1 VSALFV
7 AACFISAQPQ
17 SDALTTESVLAK
29 VRTALNVGEFRS
41 DHPGLKASGKI
52 QRYGTTADAEL
63 VLDGRGRFRTQSS
76 GPLGEVHAFDGSDL
90 FATDWSGATRHL
102 QLQDRDMSLMSA
114 WLTTQFWAAK
124 PDLFSIA
131 VVADQGT
138 DKEAV
143 ISLQRKDG
151 LFKVNVT
158 IDRSTWLPTKAAGT
172 LRDNVHSFTFDQ
184 FEGPGFKLARHWTRS
199 ARGATTEA
207 RYDSVEKTKV
217 SESEF
222 RMPVHGAP
230 GAKFD
235 PEKSGV
241 LIVKKT
247 PTGHLLVKPLL
258 AGEDFGWFIF
268 DTGAG
273 YTCFDKALVEKLK
286 MTQIGEVPVG
296 GAVASGS
303 NSPIVRG
310 PDLRLGPITLEKPLG
325 VALDLRLIGAAMGE
339 KISGIVGYPLL
350 QSAVVEIDCA
360 TPAITI
366 HNPPKFTLPPEGQW
380 QKLII
385 DNLHPMVEA
394 RYEGDRSGWFLMD
407 TGMADSVVFYTPT
420 VRKYKLLEGRKTGI
434 TLQGGVGGMAA
445 AKTGTIE
452 WFELG
457 GHKFENL
464 KVSFAQAAKGA
475 FASEYAD
482 GNLGQAVFMPFR
494 LVFDFGNER
503 LAFLKKAGQ

>member
-1 VSALFV
+1 MSALFV
-7 AACFISAQPQ
+7 AACFIAAQPQ
-17 SDALTTESVLAK
+17 TDALTTESVLTR
-29 VRTALNVGEFRS
+29 VRTALNVAEFSADR
-41 DHPGLKASGKI
+41 PGLKATGKI
-52 QRYGTTADAEL
+52 QRYGTTGDTEL
-63 VLDGRGRFRTQSS
+63 ILDGQGRFRTQSS
-76 GPLGEVHAFDGSDL
+76 GPLGEVHAFDGTDL
-90 FATDWSGATRHL
+90 FATDWSGAIRHL

-114 WLTTQFWAAK
+114 WLTTQFWAVK
-124 PDLFSIA
+124 PELFTIT
-131 VVADQGT
+131 VVAGQCT

-151 LFKVNVT
+151 IFKVNVT
-158 IDRSTWLPTKAAGT
+158 IDRSSWLPTKAAGT

-199 ARGATTEA
+199 ARGATTDV
-207 RYDSVEKTKV
+207 RYDHVEKAKGPDAG
-217 SESEF
+217 F
-222 RMPVHGAP
+222 RMSVHGAT

-235 PEKSGV
+235 SEKSGV
-241 LIVKKT
+241 LTVKKT

-286 MTQIGEVPVG
+286 MEKIGEVPVG

-310 PDLRLGPITLEKPLG
+310 PDLQLGPITLEKPLG

-339 KISGIVGYPLL
+339 KIIGIVGYPLL
-350 QSAVVEIDCA
+350 QSAIVEIDCA
-360 TPAITI
+360 NPAITI
-366 HNPPKFTLPPEGQW
+366 HNPSKFTLPPEGHW
-380 QKLII
+380 QKLVI

-394 RYEGDRSGWFLMD
+394 RYEGDRTGWFLMD
-407 TGMADSVVFYTPT
+407 TGMADSVVFYTPA

-434 TLQGGVGGMAA
+434 TLQGGVGGIAA

-457 GHKFENL
+457 GHKFDNL
-464 KVSFAQAAKGA
+464 KVSFAQAEKGA
-475 FASEYAD
+475 FASQYSD

-503 LAFLKKAGQ
+503 LAFLKKTGQ